1 MFCKSCGK
9 EIPENAK
16 FCSGCGTPVSRPEHP
31 PEVPET
37 PVILVPPEASDVPD
51 ATEVPNVPD
60 VPEAPARPQAAET
73 PRDDLTAALEPAM
86 ETAVAVAP
94 PAEPPAV
101 PPVPPVPPGADA
113 APAQKKKKKTGVII
127 LAAAAVAAVV
137 LVALLAALLPSG
149 GGKDIFLY
157 RTVDDELM
165 FRKDLKAK
173 TEAVELSDDEPSSIR
188 FTRDGKYIYFME
200 GYGSSDETA
209 DLYRMET
216 AKIGKK
222 GASPEKVSSDVNRY
236 SLRLLPSGGAVYVRG
251 GEDGQLR
258 FFDGKESYKLAS
270 DVNGYGFSIDEKG
283 AYAYYTESDPS
294 DYTLALYR
302 VQIKD
307 GGTKEKLLKD
317 ADAIYTD
324 YDAEV
329 LVYGRS
335 NGDGGEWEY
344 DETYDVYSQVPGGE
358 KTKLL
363 SDVSSV
369 LDVSVEDGKAVI
381 LYMTANTEKHTL
393 YDFVSDSLASSDA
406 GETEPDYDDYQVQ
419 NAWGWMT
426 TDWDAYEEAYEKWY
440 AVENRNYIRQSLKDT
455 EYNITTYNLSRYE
468 NGKDTLLAEGL
479 AFAPTY
485 SAADGIYLYARAD
498 QEISAVCDVQ
508 DLEYG
513 EQVYEKMDAAE
524 RSWYQHVGGAESEF
538 DLDED
543 GDIGSLFI
551 LNGSEAVLT
560 AYEDGESEIRAYSV
574 GKNGLTFV
582 STITDDDYTGITKG
596 RSGGKDAVYYF
607 TDMDSD
613 YSAGELMRYAG
624 GKSESVAKDA
634 GQVEILDDGAVF
646 KMEDVDYNDRRGVT
660 ECTLYVMRDGKG
672 ERIADDVAVSG
683 VAFLDSKRVVYVS
696 DGDLYVW
703 NGRDSEKL
711 ASDVEYFWSNR
722 QADRQSFSCD

>member
-1 MFCKSCGK
+1 MC
-9 EIPENAK
+9 
-16 FCSGCGTPVSRPEHP
+16 
-31 PEVPET
+31 
-37 PVILVPPEASDVPD
+37 
-51 ATEVPNVPD
+51 
-60 VPEAPARPQAAET
+60 
-73 PRDDLTAALEPAM
+73 
-86 ETAVAVAP
+86 
-94 PAEPPAV
+94 
-101 PPVPPVPPGADA
+101 
-113 APAQKKKKKTGVII
+113 
-127 LAAAAVAAVV
+127 
-137 LVALLAALLPSG
+137 
-149 GGKDIFLY
+149 
-157 RTVDDELM
+157 
-165 FRKDLKAK
+165 
-173 TEAVELSDDEPSSIR
+173 
-188 FTRDGKYIYFME
+188 
-200 GYGSSDETA
+200 SSD
-209 DLYRMET
+209 L
-216 AKIGKK
+216 
-222 GASPEKVSSDVNRY
+222 
-236 SLRLLPSGGAVYVRG
+236 
-251 GEDGQLR
+251 

-369 LDVSVEDGKAVI
+369 LDVFVEDGKAVI

>member
-113 APAQKKKKKTGVII
+113 APAQKKKKTGVII

-137 LVALLAALLPSG
+137 LVAQLAALLPSG

-283 AYAYYTESDPS
+283 AYAYYTENDPS
-294 DYTLALYR
+294 DYTLTLYR

-369 LDVSVEDGKAVI
+369 LDVFVEDGKAVI

-683 VAFLDSKRVVYVS
+683 VAFLDSKRVVYIS